1 MTALH
6 LPPLARRAAT
16 MMPAAIDDSIVT
28 TPGYSYV
35 CRRCDV
41 YGYLAPG
48 EEKRCWACEA
58 GDRLDRR

>member
-6 LPPLARRAAT
+6 LPTRAAASSE
-16 MMPAAIDDSIVT
+16 PAAIDGTIVVG
-28 TPGYSYV
+28 PGFSYV

-48 EEKRCWACEA
+48 EEKCCWMCDE

>member
-6 LPPLARRAAT
+6 LPARAARAL
-16 MMPAAIDDSIVT
+16 PSSIDETYVSGA
-28 TPGYSYV
+28 GYSYV

-48 EEKRCWACEA
+48 EEKRCWVCDA